1 MLRPEHLRTL
11 QAVIQRGS
19 FAAAANRLGYTASA
33 VSQQMAALERETGAR
48 LFQRSARSVLPT
60 EAAEVMNRHAV
71 GVLAAVD
78 RLVAAVDEADRH
90 TARKVRLG
98 VFPSFGSAV
107 LARVLERRDPHRRA
121 AIRLSV
127 AEPSQLI
134 RGLVAGGDLDA
145 AIVYQV
151 GQAGLSWPSM
161 VTRRWIAEDRFKVVF
176 PAGWR
181 HLPPPPYPADQLVD
195 LPWIMHHP
203 GSSDAVT
210 FDSLFARWDLRPR
223 VVCHSDDFTATL
235 SLVAAG
241 LGAALVPTLAL
252 DAFPSGIVVADI
264 PWFNISRSI
273 FALVGPGRDSP
284 VLTRL
289 IDDLIVEVATAVP
302 PNDKDSSPDLPC
314 AESSQEAQR
323 SR

>member
-11 QAVIQRGS
+11 QEVIRRGS

-33 VSQQMAALERETGAR
+33 VSQQMAALERETGVR

-71 GVLAAVD
+71 GVLAGID
-78 RLVAAVDEADRH
+78 MLVAAVDEAHRH

-107 LARVLERRDPHRRA
+107 LAPVLERRPAQRRT
-121 AIRLSV
+121 AIRVSV

-134 RGLVAGGDLDA
+134 RGLGTGGDLDA

-176 PAGWR
+176 PAVWR
-181 HLPPPPYPADQLVD
+181 HLPPAPYPADQLVD

-210 FDSLFARWDLRPR
+210 FDSLFARWNLYPR

-235 SLVAAG
+235 TLVAAG
-241 LGAALVPTLAL
+241 LGAALVPALAL
-252 DAFPSGIVVADI
+252 QPTPPGVVVADI

-273 FALVGPGRDSP
+273 FALVGPDRDSP
-284 VLTRL
+284 VLARL
-289 IDDLIVEVATAVP
+289 IDDLILEVTP
-302 PNDKDSSPDLPC
+302 
-314 AESSQEAQR
+314 AQ
-323 SR
+323 SIT